1 VVGGSTPSFVVHE
14 MVHVDEHLVNAEED
28 REMDAQEH
36 HSRDEQ
42 VPFHCR
48 RQTAHDGTVHDEAI
62 HSA

>member
-1 VVGGSTPSFVVHE
+1 